1 MEAVVYTQYGSPDVL
16 QLMGIEKPTPKED
29 EVLIRIHAASVN
41 AYDWH
46 MLRAKP
52 FIARFVSGLFKPKN
66 KILGADFAGNIEAV
80 GRNIQQY
87 HSGDEVYGC
96 RQGSLA
102 EYMCSREDRLA
113 MKPINLSFE
122 QAAAAPMAALTALQA
137 LRDVGHIHSGHKVL
151 INGAGG
157 GVGTFAVQIAKSFG
171 AEVTAVCSTRNL
183 DMARSIGADHVI
195 DYTKEDFT
203 KSGQRYDLILGANG
217 YHSLFDYK
225 RALSLKGIYV
235 MSGGTNAQMFQSL
248 LGPLVSFRSGKRL
261 DGVAAKVV
269 HKDLV
274 FIKELLEAGKV
285 VPVIDRRYPL
295 NQVPDAIRYL
305 EEGHAQGKVVIT
317 MRDRL

>member
-1 MEAVVYTQYGSPDVL
+1 MEAVVYTHYGSPDVL
-16 QLMGIEKPTPKED
+16 QLTGIEKPTPRED
-29 EVLIRIHAASVN
+29 EVLVRIHAASVN

-52 FIARFVSGLFKPKN
+52 FIARFMSGLFKPQN
-66 KILGADFAGNIEAV
+66 KILGADFAGTIEAV
-80 GRNIQQY
+80 GRNIRQF

-96 RQGSLA
+96 RQGSFS
-102 EYMCSREDRLA
+102 EFMCCREDRLA
-113 MKPINLSFE
+113 MKPINVSFE

-137 LRDVGHIHSGHKVL
+137 LRDIGRIQSGHKVL

-183 DMARSIGADHVI
+183 EMALSIGADHVV

-225 RALSLKGIYV
+225 RALGPKGIYV
-235 MSGGTNAQMFQSL
+235 MSGGTNAQMFQAF
-248 LGPLVSFRSGKRL
+248 LGPLVSFGSGRRL
-261 DGVAAKVV
+261 AGVAAKVV
-269 HKDLV
+269 QKDLV
-274 FIKELLEAGKV
+274 FITELLEAGKV
-285 VPVIDRRYPL
+285 VPVIDRRYRL

-317 MRDRL
+317 MRDRV